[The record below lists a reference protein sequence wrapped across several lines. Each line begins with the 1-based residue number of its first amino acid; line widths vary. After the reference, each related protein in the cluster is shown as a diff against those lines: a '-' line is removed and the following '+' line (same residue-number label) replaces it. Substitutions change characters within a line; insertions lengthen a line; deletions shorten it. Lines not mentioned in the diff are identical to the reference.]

1 MFFFSIF
8 CFLASSTPYNAG
20 SQRSKKRASENVL
33 ISFSPP
39 LFWLVFWSILH
50 HWFVTS
56 TQPRNIISF
65 FFKNENFSVFDE
77 FFWSL
82 FFILFISKFQTL
94 KHHQENNFFFHNISK
109 KLEFTFFLLAVE
121 ICSYQWKC
129 FSMDSEIAHLF
140 PAARKS
146 MFNIKCHFPQLP
158 ERLTGESEIAQV
170 IHIEKGHMLMGF
182 AGLHSSTY
190 LPLSF
195 FIFLHI
201 SYIDTSIFIFQTSAT
216 FHSKRA
222 S

>member
-1 MFFFSIF
+1 MPTKNIFDLGGGGGKFGNFRSFCLNVEAESSCFFFSIF

-109 KLEFTFFLLAVE
+109 KLEFTFFYWLLKFAAINENVFQWTLKLLIYFLLRGNRCSISNAIFHNFPNDWLANQKLHRLFTSRKV
-121 ICSYQWKC
+121 IC
-129 FSMDSEIAHLF
+129 
-140 PAARKS
+140 
-146 MFNIKCHFPQLP
+146 
-158 ERLTGESEIAQV
+158 
-170 IHIEKGHMLMGF
+170 
-182 AGLHSSTY
+182 
-190 LPLSF
+190 
-195 FIFLHI
+195 
-201 SYIDTSIFIFQTSAT
+201 
-216 FHSKRA
+216 
-222 S
+222 